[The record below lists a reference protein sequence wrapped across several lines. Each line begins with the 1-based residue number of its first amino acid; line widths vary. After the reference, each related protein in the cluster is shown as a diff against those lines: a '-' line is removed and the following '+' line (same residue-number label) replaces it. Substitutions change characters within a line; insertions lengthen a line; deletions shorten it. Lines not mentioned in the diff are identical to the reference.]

1 MDIEEKKLE
10 NIIIQKIMKV
20 RKNKKG
26 TEIISKKQIGCLIAG
41 VYDNHIVIG
50 YSVCHRN
57 DDYDVVGG
65 RKMYGFG
72 RTLAHKRALKWAD
85 EGVIDIPP
93 GITNEVVQFVD
104 RCKRYYKGLEA
115 PAIRRQWWA

>member
-1 MDIEEKKLE
+1 MDIEEKKLD

-26 TEIISKKQIGCLIAG
+26 TQIISKKQIGCLIAG

-50 YSVCHRN
+50 YSMCHRN

-65 RKMYGFG
+65 KKSYGFG
-72 RTLAHKRALKWAD
+72 RLLAYKRALKWAN
-85 EGVIDIPP
+85 EGVIEVPP
-93 GITNEVVQFVD
+93 GIASEVARFTD
-104 RCKRYYKGLEA
+104 RCKKYYKGLEP
-115 PAIRRQWWA
+115 PAIHRQWWA